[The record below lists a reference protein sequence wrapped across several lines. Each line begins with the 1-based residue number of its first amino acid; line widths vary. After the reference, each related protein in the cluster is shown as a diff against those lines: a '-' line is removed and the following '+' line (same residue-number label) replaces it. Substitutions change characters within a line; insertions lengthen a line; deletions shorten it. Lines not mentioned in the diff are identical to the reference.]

1 MNRIMLM
8 ALLLCLQ
15 LFQSA
20 MLHAEG
26 VYVTQGEH
34 GPVFSDKPQ
43 PGSKAVTLQPLN
55 RMPAQKESSASSHNA
70 FSPADGTNVSPSNA
84 GQRRDAAKTSYLGF
98 AIISP
103 QNEGSVIANTGVF
116 EVRLSLDPSLQV
128 GEGHAFVVSI
138 NGRSIGQRFTSTEIM
153 VPPEFWGG
161 MAPINQ
167 FAQIDASVVDANG
180 YVLIRATP
188 VRFFMRHTTIL
199 RNLATRSLFAMAK
212 F

>member
-1 MNRIMLM
+1 
-8 ALLLCLQ
+8 
-15 LFQSA
+15 
-20 MLHAEG
+20 
-26 VYVTQGEH
+26 
-34 GPVFSDKPQ
+34 
-43 PGSKAVTLQPLN
+43 
-55 RMPAQKESSASSHNA
+55 MPAQKESSASSHNA

-199 RNLATRSLFAMAK
+199 NNPNYPNRYQPYMNVSPIMPIMPTPIIPITPITPVTPTPRPKVEAAPSNWPMVGKMNR
-212 F
+212 